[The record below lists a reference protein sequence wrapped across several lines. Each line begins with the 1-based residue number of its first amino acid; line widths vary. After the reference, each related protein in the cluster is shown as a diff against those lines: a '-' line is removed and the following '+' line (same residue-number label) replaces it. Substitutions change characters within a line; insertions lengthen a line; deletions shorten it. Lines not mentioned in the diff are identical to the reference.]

1 MASVPTAPMTTLR
14 VIRVRHRTTPS
25 FAVEIKRARTP
36 SVGTSTRKA
45 VSFESDTRHR
55 PKMRPSGDLF
65 AAAQSPSRLSLG
77 GETASDAPRARTG
90 RILPSLTKVVDPIQA
105 RQQQETDE
113 RTARRTLAQKT
124 CSKAATAEES
134 IAAVTPRKRHVS
146 PASAGGFH
154 VTDEPPA
161 VGSAPQTGAVR
172 ETHIVASSPRKMPSG
187 HAEEPRGKKR
197 HAYWAAYRKAV
208 RRGLPLP
215 SLPAGERWK
224 RRLPPVVR

>member
-1 MASVPTAPMTTLR
+1 
-14 VIRVRHRTTPS
+14 VRHRTTPS
-25 FAVEIKRARTP
+25 FAVEIKRAKTP

-45 VSFESDTRHR
+45 VSFEGDTRHR
-55 PKMRPSGDLF
+55 PKMRPSDDRF
-65 AAAQSPSRLSLG
+65 AGIKSPFQSPLG
-77 GETASDAPRARTG
+77 SETTSDASRARTG

-105 RQQQETDE
+105 RQQQATDE
-113 RTARRTLAQKT
+113 RLARRTLAQKT
-124 CSKAATAEES
+124 GSKAAIAEES
-134 IAAVTPRKRHVS
+134 IAAGAPRKRHVS

-172 ETHIVASSPRKMPSG
+172 ETHGVASSPREMPSG
-187 HAEEPRGKKR
+187 DTGERRGKR
-197 HAYWAAYRKAV
+197 GSVYGIAYRKAV

-215 SLPAGERWK
+215 LLPAGERWK